1 MHWSA
6 VRTTTNTKRDGGLVK
21 RRLLLTIGVLLGSI
35 TLVHGHDLFV
45 KMDSYFVEPHSSV
58 TIPILNGVFDKS
70 ENAIMADRLLDISL
84 MSSAGRKHI
93 DTTQWAGDTT
103 LADTTYL
110 TVDVGEP
117 GTYVVGASTRARD
130 LALAGVDFNEYLEH
144 DGIPDVLLARTNSDE
159 LEKDVVEKYE
169 KHVKGV
175 FQVGDRPDRPKAW
188 WQFWKDDSE
197 LAYLTPLGYPAE
209 IIPLVNPYLL
219 AAGDSIQV
227 RCLVDGNAVPNQYIM
242 IGGQGSSGVSFP
254 VRNTRT
260 DADGVATFFLNAP
273 GKWYLEFINMVS
285 SREDGIDYH
294 SKWATLT
301 FALR

>member
-1 MHWSA
+1 M
-6 VRTTTNTKRDGGLVK
+6 K
-21 RRLLLTIGVLLGSI
+21 RRFILALALLVASATVAY
-35 TLVHGHDLFV
+35 GHDLFV

-70 ENAIMADRLLDISL
+70 ENAIMADRLLDISI
-84 MSSAGRKHI
+84 MSGAGRIHI
-93 DTTQWAGDTT
+93 DTAQWAGDTT
-103 LADTTYL
+103 LADTTFL

-117 GTYVVGASTRARD
+117 GTYIVGASTRARD
-130 LALAGVDFNEYLEH
+130 LALAGADFNEYLEH
-144 DGIPDVLLARTNSDE
+144 DGIPDVLQARADSYE

-169 KHVKGV
+169 KHVKGI

-227 RCLVDGNAVPNQYIM
+227 RCLVDGNAASNQYIM
-242 IGGQGSSGVSFP
+242 IGGEGSSGVSFP
-254 VRNTRT
+254 VRNSRT
-260 DADGVATFFLNAP
+260 DADGVATFRLNAP
-273 GKWYLEFINMVS
+273 GKWYLEFINMVP

-301 FALR
+301 FAIR